1 MKLKDL
7 YENLHLKKSDD
18 HTENHDYHLID
29 TDDLQYIN
37 FKMALPLCLHID
49 HKNDKSII
57 EKMEMF
63 VNTIGVEGFKNTEK
77 LLDFIEN
84 YIDIFKDQLLI
95 TILKNILSR
104 KHYGYSDWFIPSIE
118 ECLKYKEQIPNNI
131 ASSSFYIRNFGFLKT
146 QIGSKAI
153 DNNDPFKLKLILIRK
168 K

>member
-18 HTENHDYHLID
+18 HTEKHEYQLID

-37 FKMALPLCLHID
+37 FNMALPKLLHIN
-49 HKNDKSII
+49 HKNDKAII

-63 VNTIGVEGFKNTEK
+63 VNNIGVDGVKNTER
-77 LLDFIEN
+77 LLDFIEHN
-84 YIDIFKDQLLI
+84 MDIFNHGLI
-95 TILKNILSR
+95 TMLKNILS
-104 KHYGYSDWFIPSIE
+104 KKYYGYSDWFIPSIE
-118 ECLKYKEQIPNNI
+118 ECLNYKEQIPNNI
-131 ASSSFYIRNFGFLKT
+131 ASSSFHIRNFGFLKT

-153 DNNDPFKLKLILIRK
+153 DDNNDPFSLKLILIRK

>member
-7 YENLHLKKSDD
+7 YEDIHLKKSDD
-18 HTENHDYHLID
+18 HTENHDYHLIY

-37 FKMALPLCLHID
+37 FNIALPQLLHIN
-49 HKNDKSII
+49 HKNDKVII
-57 EKMEMF
+57 EKMEKF
-63 VNTIGVEGFKNTEK
+63 VNTIGVEGVKNTER

-84 YIDIFKDQLLI
+84 NMEIFNDMLI
-95 TILKNILSR
+95 TILKNIISK

-131 ASSSFYIRNFGFLKT
+131 ASSSFYLRNFGFLKT
-146 QIGSKAI
+146 QIGSKSI
-153 DNNDPFKLKLILIRK
+153 DNKDPFSVKLILIRK